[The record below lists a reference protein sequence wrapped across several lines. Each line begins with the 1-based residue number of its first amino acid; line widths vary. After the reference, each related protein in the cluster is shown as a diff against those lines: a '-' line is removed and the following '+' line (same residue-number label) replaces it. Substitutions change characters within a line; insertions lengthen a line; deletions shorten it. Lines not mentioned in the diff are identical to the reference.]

1 MCRLALPCEREH
13 FEPAERRD
21 GNVTSARCRLAFTRQ
36 DDAMASVTVEELE
49 SLRQPGV
56 EAALHVLGDLA
67 HDVLTI
73 L

>member
-1 MCRLALPCEREH
+1 
-13 FEPAERRD
+13 
-21 GNVTSARCRLAFTRQ
+21 
-36 DDAMASVTVEELE
+36 MASVTVEELE